1 MNFIRNVLIL
11 TGLVSIGFGIIAEIK
26 GCRQTNEYYENE
38 IYYNPCVLEVGQ
50 EIEAVAYERSAS
62 KNVTLKIEG
71 CELMV
76 VLRIIGIP
84 PQRKVGEVLKF
95 KVVKVN
101 SELSYDV
108 EMIKEEKDTIGPTP
122 TKP

>member
-1 MNFIRNVLIL
+1 
-11 TGLVSIGFGIIAEIK
+11 
-26 GCRQTNEYYENE
+26 
-38 IYYNPCVLEVGQ
+38 
-50 EIEAVAYERSAS
+50 
-62 KNVTLKIEG
+62 
-71 CELMV
+71 MV

-84 PQRKVGEVLKF
+84 PQRKVGDVLKF

-108 EMIKEEKDTIGPTP
+108 EEIKPEKDTRATP